1 MSVAAPDSV
10 TLSIQIPVGST
21 ITIHHARGKTEDVDA
36 PLAAAE
42 EDHEEDAD
50 MEDPALAAL
59 AQNLPPPQAPI
70 PSGHQGVYPVL
81 PKALKLHFGDN
92 GYIYLPKGRST
103 FIRAVCKRHH
113 GCSLQKS
120 TKSAMTRD
128 LRIRGRPLGQLMAFL
143 HGGRSST
150 DMRGHRQMR
159 YELPVR
165 QQCRLFLKRKDGAAP
180 FFAAEA
186 AMDDLNIHEEPY
198 LTR

>member
-1 MSVAAPDSV
+1 
-10 TLSIQIPVGST
+10 
-21 ITIHHARGKTEDVDA
+21 
-36 PLAAAE
+36 
-42 EDHEEDAD
+42 
-50 MEDPALAAL
+50 
-59 AQNLPPPQAPI
+59 
-70 PSGHQGVYPVL
+70 
-81 PKALKLHFGDN
+81 
-92 GYIYLPKGRST
+92 
-103 FIRAVCKRHH
+103 
-113 GCSLQKS
+113 
-120 TKSAMTRD
+120 
-128 LRIRGRPLGQLMAFL
+128 LMAFL